1 MQITSR
7 AQAIAAGTSA
17 GALEIDLYREMGDE
31 GREAAEQTAGRPWR
45 SDSDGEAAAV
55 LKVPQ
60 RWKPVFLRGI
70 REVSAQG
77 RSAVPRRNGRVGRSL
92 DAFGRCFDH
101 GALWSLVVGAEP
113 RGERQ

>member
-1 MQITSR
+1 MEITSR
-7 AQAIAAGTSA
+7 AQAIEAGTSA

-60 RWKPVFLRGI
+60 RWKPVFCAAYARAARRAAARYL
-70 REVSAQG
+70 EESA
-77 RSAVPRRNGRVGRSL
+77 
-92 DAFGRCFDH
+92 
-101 GALWSLVVGAEP
+101 E
-113 RGERQ
+113 

>member
-1 MQITSR
+1 MEITSR

-60 RWKPVFLRGI
+60 RWRPVFCAAYAKAAIKAAKQYLA
-70 REVSAQG
+70 E
-77 RSAVPRRNGRVGRSL
+77 AV
-92 DAFGRCFDH
+92 
-101 GALWSLVVGAEP
+101 
-113 RGERQ
+113 

>member
-1 MQITSR
+1 MGTITSR
-7 AQAIAAGTSA
+7 AQAIEAGTSA

-60 RWKPVFLRGI
+60 RWKPVFCAAYAK
-70 REVSAQG
+70 SA
-77 RSAVPRRNGRVGRSL
+77 RKAAARYL
-92 DAFGRCFDH
+92 
-101 GALWSLVVGAEP
+101 EET
-113 RGERQ
+113 GE